1 MLWWCAQALER
12 AIAEL
17 HHSFLHLQGSLVI
30 KELPFKEPSAG
41 LLAGLGPDLR
51 SGAGWVL
58 DRHRLNNDCT

>member
-1 MLWWCAQALER
+1 VSDQNA
-12 AIAEL
+12 
-17 HHSFLHLQGSLVI
+17 SVLQGSLVI

-51 SGAGWVL
+51 SGAGWIL